1 MKIQVT
7 GRHLRITKAIHAY
20 VDEKLAK
27 AQKYF
32 NHIVWAQALLTVE
45 KHTHEAEI
53 IIHASRQTFRAL
65 ASSGSLYAA
74 IDLASD
80 KIDAQLRKYKER
92 LKGRQKDA
100 PPEIEAAAW
109 DSEPRP
115 VRFTVIK
122 QVNIV
127 PMSADAA
134 AEEMDRMGLNFWMFQ
149 DQDSRQINVIFRRL
163 DDSYGLL
170 QPARKGSR

>member
-1 MKIQVT
+1 MKIQIT
-7 GRHLRITKAIHAY
+7 GRHIRITKAINSY
-20 VDEKLAK
+20 VEEKLAK
-27 AQKYF
+27 APKYF
-32 NHIVWAQALLTVE
+32 NHIVWAQVLLAVE

-65 ASSGSLYAA
+65 AASENLYAA

-80 KIDAQLRKYKER
+80 KIDKQLRKYKER
-92 LKGRQKDA
+92 LKTRQKDIQ
-100 PPEIEAAAW
+100 PEIEPTAW
-109 DSEPRP
+109 DMEPKP

-122 QVNIV
+122 QVNIT

-149 DQDSRQINVIFRRL
+149 DQDSHQINVIFRRL

>member
-7 GRHLRITKAIHAY
+7 GRHIRITKAIHAY
-20 VDEKLAK
+20 VDEKVSK

-32 NHIVWAQALLTVE
+32 NHIVWAQVLLSVE

-65 ASSGSLYAA
+65 ATSENLYAA

-80 KIDAQLRKYKER
+80 KIDKQLCKYKER
-92 LKGRQKDA
+92 LKSRHK
-100 PPEIEAAAW
+100 EIQPDMELPAW
-109 DSEPRP
+109 DVEPRP
-115 VRFTVIK
+115 VRVTVIK
-122 QVNIV
+122 QVSIT
-127 PMSADAA
+127 PMSPDAA

-149 DQDSRQINVIFRRL
+149 DQDSHQINVIFRRL